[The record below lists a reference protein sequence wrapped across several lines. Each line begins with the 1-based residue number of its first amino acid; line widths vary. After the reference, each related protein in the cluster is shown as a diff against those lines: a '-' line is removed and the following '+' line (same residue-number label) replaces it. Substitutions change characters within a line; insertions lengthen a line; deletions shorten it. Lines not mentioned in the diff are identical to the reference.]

1 MNLIRRDKDMKE
13 GQLVYLVRHGQTEW
27 ATTMRHTGRTD
38 IPLTDAGRQEAAV
51 LQPVFQDIDF
61 DLVLSSPLQRAFE
74 TCRIAGLADRAQTTA
89 DLMEWDYGD
98 YEGKTTVEIR
108 KHVPDWTVFT
118 HSCPGGETIGQV
130 AARAD
135 HVIAEIRQVDG
146 PAAVFAHGHLL
157 RVLGARWLDLEPHHG
172 RFFALGTGTL
182 SVLGYDRGNTVIQT
196 WNGPLLTA
204 ACALSHIAQESDIN
218 KETAP

>member
-1 MNLIRRDKDMKE
+1 MKE
-13 GQLVYLVRHGQTEW
+13 RQLVYLVRHGQTAW
-27 ATTMRHTGRTD
+27 AMAMRHTGRTD
-38 IPLTDAGRQEAAV
+38 IPLTDDGRREAAV
-51 LQPVFQDIDF
+51 LRPVFQDIAF

-74 TCRIAGLADRAQTTA
+74 TCRIAGLADRARTTA

-118 HSCPGGETIGQV
+118 HPCPGGETIGQM

-135 HVIAEIRQVDG
+135 RVIAEIRQVDG
-146 PAAVFAHGHLL
+146 PVAVFAHGHLL
-157 RVLGARWLDLEPHHG
+157 RVLGARWLGLEPDHG
-172 RFFALGTGTL
+172 RYLALGTGTL
-182 SVLGYDRGNTVIQT
+182 SVLGFDRGNTIIQA